1 MNMRKTTAIAASVFS
16 ALIFMHSAAAQETR
30 AFPELVPL
38 ARAVELSR
46 LPDPLSLEQMVDAA
60 VAFSG
65 AAAAGSTQAA
75 AREKILAHAARFK
88 SQSTRVSGQRALAEA
103 ALEYLHGNVLSR
115 YSLLATSVAGAVQ
128 TGSYNCVSSA
138 VLYAILA
145 RAVGLTVTG
154 VRTADHAFC
163 TVLVDGSPVDVETTN
178 VHGFDPGRRKEF
190 TDSFGAVTGFTY
202 VPPSNSRDRRP
213 ISNRELLALILYN
226 RVSEDGQ
233 AGRFREAVNPAVS
246 AWAFAPVEEFR
257 EIRDIALSNFASSL
271 AMRGEFA
278 RADAF
283 LEEAQSAWGA
293 SPDLARLA
301 FEVTYNRIVAAIDGG
316 RLDEAAALLAEAGR
330 RAVLG
335 EREWMDLSVYLVQTR
350 AEAASAGRGFS
361 EAAEVVA
368 AGIAALGSQG
378 ELLRAYEAYV
388 HNAFARMYNAR
399 RLEEARAVLV
409 RGLGVYPS
417 SQVLARDMASLTAAR

>member
-1 MNMRKTTAIAASVFS
+1 MRKTAAILASVFTT
-16 ALIFMHSAAAQETR
+16 LIFIHSAAAQE
-30 AFPELVPL
+30 AGPFPELVPL
-38 ARAVELSR
+38 SRALELSQAS
-46 LPDPLSLEQMVDAA
+46 DPLGLEQMVDAA

-65 AAAAGSTQAA
+65 ASPAGSSPAA
-75 AREKILAHAARFK
+75 ARERILAHAARFT
-88 SQSTRVSGQRALAEA
+88 SESGRVRGQRALAEA

-128 TGSYNCVSSA
+128 SGSYNCVSSA

-213 ISNRELLALILYN
+213 ISTRELLALILYN
-226 RVSEDGQ
+226 RVSEEGQ
-233 AGRFREAVNPAVS
+233 AGRYREAVNPAVS
-246 AWAFAPVEEFR
+246 AWAFAPVEDFR
-257 EIRDIALSNFASSL
+257 ETRDIAFSNYATSL

-278 RADAF
+278 RAAAF
-283 LEEAQSAWGA
+283 LEAAQAAWGA
-293 SPDLARLA
+293 SPDVARLR
-301 FEVTYNRIVAAIDGG
+301 FEVTHNWIVGAIQAG
-316 RLDEAAALLAEAGR
+316 RLGEAVSLLADPGR

-335 EREWMDLSVYLVQTR
+335 ESDWTDLSVYLVQSR
-350 AEAASAGRGFS
+350 AEAASAGGGFS
-361 EAAEVVA
+361 EAAEVIA
-368 AGIAALGSQG
+368 AGIASLGSQG

-388 HNAFARMYNAR
+388 HNAFAKLYNAR
-399 RLEEARAVLV
+399 RLEEARAVLA

-417 SQVLARDMASLTAAR
+417 SQMLSRDMASLTAAR